1 MSARLHSGRVYNA
14 LKARFRLLVDTCGGP
29 NSAERISRIS
39 QQQISRCGSVDE
51 EHANRFAPI
60 DEIADLE
67 AHCGKPVVTEYLAEL
82 SGYVLVRVPDAAA
95 TDAVGLVS
103 RVSEMLRE
111 VSDVSGGVAD
121 ALRDNRVTRREAKG
135 VHKEVREAIQ
145 KLVEIDREVD
155 LVARS
160 KPEGDED
167 D

>member
-1 MSARLHSGRVYNA
+1 MIARFHPGRVYTA
-14 LKARFRLLVDTCGGP
+14 LKVRFRLLADTCGGP
-29 NSAERISRIS
+29 SNAEHISRIS

-67 AHCGKPVVTEYLAEL
+67 AHCGKPIVTEYLAEL
-82 SGYVLVRVPDAAA
+82 SGYVLVRVPDATA
-95 TDAVGLVS
+95 TDAVSLVS

-121 ALRDNRVTRREAKG
+121 ALRDNRVTRREAQG

-145 KLVEIDREVD
+145 KLVEIDREID
-155 LVARS
+155 LIAHA
-160 KPEGDED
+160 KPEDED